1 MRVLGA
7 PSAPRP
13 ITSAGFPANESTA
26 CWTASASSSRIPF
39 TGQLTALP
47 DIELWDRVREDC
59 AELPRAQY
67 PSLRLYRSPNIG
79 RVPNSVFG
87 EIYMMP
93 AGTQILVLKEGT
105 RRDRGK
111 GAQFNNIA
119 AAKAVADAVRSTLGP
134 RGMDK
139 MLVDSLGDVVIT
151 NDGVTILKEID
162 IEHPAA
168 KMLVEVAKTQ
178 DEEAGD
184 GTTTAVILAGEL
196 LKKAEDLIEQNI
208 HPTVIASGYR
218 QAAEKA
224 REVLEKVA
232 TKISI
237 KDADVLRK
245 VAMTAMSSSGHK
257 ELLAD
262 IAVKAVSTVAEQRAD
277 NSYFVDDDNIQ
288 VVKKQGGSIADTQL
302 VDGIIVDKE
311 RVHPGMPSEV
321 KEAKI
326 ALVDAA
332 LEVKKTE
339 IDAKIEI
346 TDPAQLQAF
355 LNEEES
361 MLKRMVDI
369 VKKSGA
375 TVIFCQKG
383 IDDLAQHYLAKAD
396 IYAVRR
402 VKKSDM
408 EKLAKATGGKVV
420 TKLDELSKD
429 DLGYAKLVYE
439 KKIGEDEMTFV
450 TGCKNPK
457 AMSILIRGG
466 TEHVVDEVERS
477 LEDATSVVSVA
488 IEDGK
493 VITGGGSSATEIAL
507 TLRDY
512 ASSVGGREQI
522 AIEAFADA
530 VEAIPRTLAENAGL
544 DPIDILIELRKEHKK
559 GNKYAGINVFSGK
572 VSDMKK
578 ENVIEPIRVG
588 SQAISSATDA
598 AARAPARAAK
608 AAKAEATARSSEGPF
623 RGPSGGPHGL
633 RSVPRGGR
641 FPR

>member
-1 MRVLGA
+1 
-7 PSAPRP
+7 
-13 ITSAGFPANESTA
+13 
-26 CWTASASSSRIPF
+26 
-39 TGQLTALP
+39 
-47 DIELWDRVREDC
+47 
-59 AELPRAQY
+59 
-67 PSLRLYRSPNIG
+67 
-79 RVPNSVFG
+79 
-87 EIYMMP
+87 MMP

-105 RRDRGK
+105 RRERGK

-196 LKKAEDLIEQNI
+196 LKKAEDLVEQNI
-208 HPTVIASGYR
+208 HPTVIAAGYR
-218 QAAEKA
+218 LASERA
-224 REVLEKVA
+224 REVLEKVS
-232 TKISI
+232 TKVAI
-237 KDADVLRK
+237 KDTDILKK
-245 VAMTAMSSSGHK
+245 VAMTAMSSKSSSGHK

-262 IAVKAVSTVAEQRAD
+262 ISVKAVATIAEERPDGTWSVDED
-277 NSYFVDDDNIQ
+277 NLQ
-288 VVKKQGGSIADTQL
+288 VVKKQGGSIADTEL

-311 RVHPGMPSEV
+311 RVHPGMPNEV
-321 KEAKI
+321 KDAKI

-346 TDPAQLQAF
+346 TDPTQLQAF
-355 LNEEES
+355 LDEEES
-361 MLKRMVDI
+361 MLKRMVET
-369 VKKSGA
+369 VRKSGA
-375 TVIFCQKG
+375 KVIFCQKG
-383 IDDLAQHYLAKAD
+383 IDDLAQHYLAKEG

-457 AMSILIRGG
+457 AVSILIRGG

-477 LEDATSVVSVA
+477 LEDSTSVVAVA

-493 VITGGGSSATEIAL
+493 VITGGGSSAMEIAL
-507 TLRDY
+507 ALRDY
-512 ASSVGGREQI
+512 ASTVGGREQM

-530 VEAIPRTLAENAGL
+530 VEVVPRTLSENAGL
-544 DPIDILIELRKEHKK
+544 DPIDTLISLRKEHKK
-559 GNKYAGINVFSGK
+559 GNKSAGINVYTGK
-572 VSDMKK
+572 VSDMRR

-588 SQAISSATDA
+588 TQAISSATDA
-598 AARAPARAAK
+598 AVMILRIDDVIAAK
-608 AAKAEATARSSEGPF
+608 AGESGKGGGKGGEG
-623 RGPSGGPHGL
+623 GDGGDGEE
-633 RSVPRGGR
+633 
-641 FPR
+641 F